1 MKSNGDPKQEARQ
14 VFLSKV
20 AKGPLGVETVSILSA
35 SGRILAEDIVTEMND
50 PPYSRSIMEGY
61 LVSPSDISGAL
72 KENPV
77 SLGIA
82 GDIPVGRGEVEGL
95 VAGKALGVT
104 TGSYI
109 PPGDYSV
116 VKKWD
121 VQVREDQILIDKP
134 ATKGENIEAEG
145 SERKKGTPLFSKGTR
160 IQAADI
166 FLLAS
171 QGILK
176 VKVANAPRVAIFSS
190 GNEVIPPNEP
200 FRKGA
205 IWDCNS
211 YGLSALIREAGGVPV
226 FKGIVKDDFGLFT
239 EKVKEALGEV
249 DMVVISGGT
258 AVDGRDFTSDL
269 LNAFGSPGTLV
280 NGIPMRSGKPIVLGV
295 SGEKPMVCVAGH
307 PPEAARGFIL
317 FGRPMVAHL
326 MGAWSDHSGVE
337 TTKLAGEES

>member
-1 MKSNGDPKQEARQ
+1 MKSNVDPIQEARQ

-20 AKGPLGVETVSILSA
+20 TKGPLGIETISVLSA
-35 SGRILAEDIVTEMND
+35 CGRILVEDIVATVDD
-50 PPYSRSIMEGY
+50 PPYARSIMEGY
-61 LVSPSDISGAL
+61 LVSPLDTSDAS
-72 KENPV
+72 KENPA

-82 GDIPVGRGEVEGL
+82 GNIPVDSGETKGL
-95 VAGKALGVT
+95 AAGKVLGVT

-109 PPGDYSV
+109 PSGDYSV

-121 VQVREDQILIDKP
+121 VQVRGDQIVIDRP
-134 ATKGENIEAEG
+134 AIKGANIEAMG
-145 SERKKGTPLFSKGTR
+145 SERKKESLLFSRGTR
-160 IQAADI
+160 IQAGDI

-171 QGILK
+171 QGILE

-190 GNEVIPPNEP
+190 GNEVIPPTEP

-211 YGLSALIREAGGVPV
+211 YGLSALIKEAGGTPV
-226 FKGIVKDDFGLFT
+226 FKGIVKDDFNLFKA
-239 EKVKEALGEV
+239 KVKEAIGGV

-269 LNAFGSPGTLV
+269 LNSLGVPGTLV

-295 SGEKPMVCVAGH
+295 SGSKPIVCVAGH
-307 PPEAARGFIL
+307 PPEAARGFML
-317 FGRPMVAHL
+317 FGRVMVAHL
-326 MGAWSDHSGVE
+326 MGEHIDYLGGKS
-337 TTKLAGEES
+337 